1 MKKYTFYISIVGL
14 LIAASA
20 VLSCSNKK
28 NDRGGRT
35 DTPTSG
41 TITFYADESFS
52 PIIEE
57 ERKQFEYTYPK
68 AHLKAVYTDQNTGMN
83 QLMALKTCLL
93 ITSRDLTKGE
103 SAMFSTKQTKAVSFP
118 IGYDGVALIV
128 NRNNTD
134 TLITEAAAR
143 KIFSGEVTK
152 WNQIYKHSS
161 LGDIEVV
168 FDNRASGTLFWV
180 EDSLLGGKHITQKN
194 IVAAKSSRGVIDYVK
209 RTPNAIGVVG
219 SNWIS
224 DTRDSTNLTFLKD
237 ITVMSVSTQNE
248 ATKSNSFKPYQYYLL
263 NGYYPFCRTIY
274 CIVVDPFRALP
285 WSFSNYITG
294 PIGQLIILKSGI
306 LPYRGDIQVRQ
317 VNIKQ

>member
-93 ITSRDLTKGE
+93 FTSRDLTKGE
-103 SAMFSTKQTKAVSFP
+103 RAMFSTKQTKAVSFP

-224 DTRDSTNLTFLKD
+224 DSRDSTNLTFLKD
-237 ITVMSVSTQNE
+237 ITVMSVSTQDE

-263 NGYYPFCRTIY
+263 NGYYHFCRTIY

>member
-57 ERKQFEYTYPK
+57 ERKQFEYTYPM

-224 DTRDSTNLTFLKD
+224 DSRDSTNLTFLKD
-237 ITVMSVSTQNE
+237 ITVMSVSTQDE

>member
-103 SAMFSTKQTKAVSFP
+103 RAMFSTKQTKAVSFP

-134 TLITEAAAR
+134 TLIAEAAAR

-224 DTRDSTNLTFLKD
+224 DSRDSTNLTFMKD
-237 ITVMSVSTQNE
+237 ITVMSVSTQDE

>member
-103 SAMFSTKQTKAVSFP
+103 SAMFLTKQTKAVSFP

-237 ITVMSVSTQNE
+237 ITVMSVSTQDE

>member
-52 PIIEE
+52 AIIEE

-103 SAMFSTKQTKAVSFP
+103 TAMFSTKQTKAVSFP

-224 DTRDSTNLTFLKD
+224 DNRDSTNLTFLKD
-237 ITVMSVSTQNE
+237 ITVMSVSMQDE

>member
-103 SAMFSTKQTKAVSFP
+103 SAMFPTKQTKAVSFP

-237 ITVMSVSTQNE
+237 ITVMSVSTQDE

>member
-57 ERKQFEYTYPK
+57 ERKQFEYAYPK

-103 SAMFSTKQTKAVSFP
+103 RAMFSTKQTKAVSFP

-224 DTRDSTNLTFLKD
+224 DSRDSTNLTFLKD
-237 ITVMSVSTQNE
+237 ITVMSVSTQDE

>member
-103 SAMFSTKQTKAVSFP
+103 RAMFSTKQTKAVSFP
-118 IGYDGVALIV
+118 IGYDGVVLIV

-224 DTRDSTNLTFLKD
+224 DSRDSTNLTFLKD
-237 ITVMSVSTQNE
+237 ITVMSVSTQDE

>member
-1 MKKYTFYISIVGL
+1 MNKNSFYITIVGL

-28 NDRGGRT
+28 GDRGGRT

-103 SAMFSTKQTKAVSFP
+103 RAMIMTKQNKAVSFP

-128 NRNNTD
+128 NRNNSD

-152 WNQIYKHSS
+152 WNQIYKNSS
-161 LGDIEVV
+161 LGDIQVV
-168 FDNRASGTLFWV
+168 FDNRASATLFWV

-209 RTPNAIGVVG
+209 KTPNAIGVVG
-219 SNWIS
+219 SNWVC
-224 DTRDSTNLTFLKD
+224 DTRDTTNLTFLKD
-237 ITVMSVSTQNE
+237 VTVMSVTTEDE
-248 ATKSNSFKPYQYYLL
+248 ATPNNTFKPYQYYLR
-263 NGYYPFCRTIY
+263 NCNDPVSRTIY
-274 CIVVDPFRALP
+274 CLVVEPIRALP
-285 WSFSNYITG
+285 WSFANYISG

-306 LPYRGDIQVRQ
+306 LPYRGDIQVRE

>member
-14 LIAASA
+14 LIAVSA

-28 NDRGGRT
+28 NDRGGRI

-237 ITVMSVSTQNE
+237 ITVMSVSTQDE

>member
-103 SAMFSTKQTKAVSFP
+103 TAMFRPNRPRLFPSLSAMMA
-118 IGYDGVALIV
+118 
-128 NRNNTD
+128 
-134 TLITEAAAR
+134 
-143 KIFSGEVTK
+143 
-152 WNQIYKHSS
+152 
-161 LGDIEVV
+161 
-168 FDNRASGTLFWV
+168 
-180 EDSLLGGKHITQKN
+180 
-194 IVAAKSSRGVIDYVK
+194 
-209 RTPNAIGVVG
+209 
-219 SNWIS
+219 
-224 DTRDSTNLTFLKD
+224 
-237 ITVMSVSTQNE
+237 
-248 ATKSNSFKPYQYYLL
+248 
-263 NGYYPFCRTIY
+263 
-274 CIVVDPFRALP
+274 
-285 WSFSNYITG
+285 
-294 PIGQLIILKSGI
+294 
-306 LPYRGDIQVRQ
+306 
-317 VNIKQ
+317 

>member
-103 SAMFSTKQTKAVSFP
+103 RAMFSTKQTKAVSFP

-180 EDSLLGGKHITQKN
+180 EDSLLGGKHITQRN

-224 DTRDSTNLTFLKD
+224 DSRDSTNLTFLKD
-237 ITVMSVSTQNE
+237 ITVMSVSTQDE

>member
-1 MKKYTFYISIVGL
+1 MKKNSFYISFVGL
-14 LIAASA
+14 LIITSV

-52 PIIEE
+52 SIIEE

-68 AHLKAVYTDQNTGMN
+68 THLKAVYTDQNTGMN

-93 ITSRDLTKGE
+93 ITSRDLTQGE
-103 SAMFSTKQTKAVSFP
+103 KAMIQTKQNKAVTFP

-128 NRNNTD
+128 NRNNPD
-134 TLITEAAAR
+134 TLITEKDAR
-143 KIFSGEVTK
+143 RIFSGQVTK
-152 WNQIYKHSS
+152 WNQLYKNSS
-161 LGDIEVV
+161 LGDIQVV

-180 EDSLLGGKHITQKN
+180 EDSLLGGKHITEKN
-194 IVAAKSSRGVIDYVK
+194 IVAAKSSKGVIDYVK
-209 RTPNAIGVVG
+209 KNPNAIGVVG
-219 SNWIS
+219 SNWVCDRR
-224 DTRDSTNLTFLKD
+224 DTNNVTFLKD
-237 ITVMSVSTQNE
+237 ITVMSVSTKDK
-248 ATKSNSFKPYQYYLL
+248 ATPGTSFKPYQYHLL
-263 NGYYPFCRTIY
+263 NGNYPFCRTIY

-285 WSFSNYITG
+285 WSFANYISG
-294 PIGQLIILKSGI
+294 PIGQLMILKSGI

-317 VNIKQ
+317 VNITH

>member
-28 NDRGGRT
+28 NDRGART

-103 SAMFSTKQTKAVSFP
+103 RAMFSTKQTKAVSFP

-224 DTRDSTNLTFLKD
+224 DSRDSTNLTFLKD
-237 ITVMSVSTQNE
+237 ITVMSVSTQDE

>member
-35 DTPTSG
+35 DTPSG

-168 FDNRASGTLFWV
+168 STIVPLARCSGWRIPCLEASISLRRILSQPNRAGALSTMSSGLPMPLAWWV
-180 EDSLLGGKHITQKN
+180 PTGS
-194 IVAAKSSRGVIDYVK
+194 A
-209 RTPNAIGVVG
+209 TPATVP
-219 SNWIS
+219 IS
-224 DTRDSTNLTFLKD
+224 PS
-237 ITVMSVSTQNE
+237 
-248 ATKSNSFKPYQYYLL
+248 
-263 NGYYPFCRTIY
+263 
-274 CIVVDPFRALP
+274 
-285 WSFSNYITG
+285 
-294 PIGQLIILKSGI
+294 
-306 LPYRGDIQVRQ
+306 
-317 VNIKQ
+317 

>member
-1 MKKYTFYISIVGL
+1 MKNYTFYISIVGL

-68 AHLKAVYTDQNTGMN
+68 AHLKPVYTDQNTGMN

-180 EDSLLGGKHITQKN
+180 VDSLLGGKHITQKN

-237 ITVMSVSTQNE
+237 ITVMSVSTQDE

>member
-1 MKKYTFYISIVGL
+1 MNKNSFYITIVGL

-28 NDRGGRT
+28 GDRGGRT

-103 SAMFSTKQTKAVSFP
+103 RAMIMTKQNKAVSFP

-128 NRNNTD
+128 NRNNSD

-143 KIFSGEVTK
+143 KIFSGKVTK
-152 WNQIYKHSS
+152 WNQIYKNSS
-161 LGDIEVV
+161 LGDIQVV
-168 FDNRASGTLFWV
+168 FDNRASATLFWV

-209 RTPNAIGVVG
+209 KTPNAIGVVG
-219 SNWIS
+219 SNWVC
-224 DTRDSTNLTFLKD
+224 DTRDTTNLTFLKEV
-237 ITVMSVSTQNE
+237 TVMSVTTEDE
-248 ATKSNSFKPYQYYLL
+248 ATPNNTFKPYQYYLL
-263 NGYYPFCRTIY
+263 NGNYPFSRTIY
-274 CIVVDPFRALP
+274 CLVVDPIRALP
-285 WSFSNYITG
+285 WSFANYISG

-306 LPYRGDIQVRQ
+306 LPYRGDIQVRE

>member
-103 SAMFSTKQTKAVSFP
+103 TAMFSTKLTKAVSFP

-237 ITVMSVSTQNE
+237 ITVMSVSTQDE

>member
-143 KIFSGEVTK
+143 KIFSK
-152 WNQIYKHSS
+152 
-161 LGDIEVV
+161 
-168 FDNRASGTLFWV
+168 TL
-180 EDSLLGGKHITQKN
+180 SCRPC
-194 IVAAKSSRGVIDYVK
+194 RG
-209 RTPNAIGVVG
+209 
-219 SNWIS
+219 
-224 DTRDSTNLTFLKD
+224 
-237 ITVMSVSTQNE
+237 
-248 ATKSNSFKPYQYYLL
+248 
-263 NGYYPFCRTIY
+263 
-274 CIVVDPFRALP
+274 
-285 WSFSNYITG
+285 
-294 PIGQLIILKSGI
+294 
-306 LPYRGDIQVRQ
+306 
-317 VNIKQ
+317 

>member
-57 ERKQFEYTYPK
+57 ERKQFEYTHPK

-237 ITVMSVSTQNE
+237 ITVMSVSTQDE

>member
-1 MKKYTFYISIVGL
+1 MKKYTFYIAFVGL
-14 LIAASA
+14 LITASA

-83 QLMALKTCLL
+83 QLMNLKTCLL
-93 ITSRDLTKGE
+93 ITSRALTKGE
-103 SAMFSTKQTKAVSFP
+103 EAMIQTKQNKAVVFP

-128 NRNNTD
+128 NRNNKD
-134 TLITEAAAR
+134 TLISEADAR
-143 KIFSGEVTK
+143 RVFSGEVTK
-152 WNQIYKHSS
+152 WNQLYKNSK
-161 LGDIEVV
+161 LGNIEVV

-180 EDSLLGGKHITQKN
+180 EDSLLGGKHITKDN
-194 IVAAKSSRGVIDYVK
+194 IVAAKSSKGVIDYV
-209 RTPNAIGVVG
+209 RNNPNAIGVVG
-219 SNWIS
+219 SNWVS
-224 DTRDSTNLTFLKD
+224 DSRDTTHTTFMKD
-237 ITVMSVSTQNE
+237 ITVMSVSTAKV

-263 NGYYPFCRTIY
+263 NGYYPFSRTIY

-285 WSFSNYITG
+285 WSFANYITG
-294 PIGQLIILKSGI
+294 PIGQLIILKSAI
-306 LPYRGDIQVRQ
+306 LPYRGDIQIRE
-317 VNIKQ
+317 VNIKH

>member
-20 VLSCSNKK
+20 VLSCSSKK

-103 SAMFSTKQTKAVSFP
+103 RAMFSTKQTKAVSFP

-224 DTRDSTNLTFLKD
+224 DSRDSTNLTFLKD
-237 ITVMSVSTQNE
+237 ITVMSVSTQDE

>member
-41 TITFYADESFS
+41 TITFYVDESFS

-103 SAMFSTKQTKAVSFP
+103 SAMFSTKQTKSVSFP

-237 ITVMSVSTQNE
+237 ITVMSVSTQDE

>member
-103 SAMFSTKQTKAVSFP
+103 IAMFSTKQTKAVSFP

-134 TLITEAAAR
+134 TLITEAATR

-237 ITVMSVSTQNE
+237 ITVMSVSTQDE

>member
-103 SAMFSTKQTKAVSFP
+103 SAMFSTKHTKAVSFP

-237 ITVMSVSTQNE
+237 ITVMSVSTQDE

>member
-1 MKKYTFYISIVGL
+1 MKNYTFYISIVGL

-68 AHLKAVYTDQNTGMN
+68 AHLKPVYTDQNTGMN

-161 LGDIEVV
+161 LSDIEVV